1 MATTDENT
9 LLINALTTRF
19 NSLITET
26 KAITDF
32 TQKANLDGT
41 EEIVIAGNE
50 KITVQQ
56 VLDYINASGVI
67 VTSYDFKTANYTLLS
82 TDSTIECTANSF
94 TITLPTAVGADG
106 KLYSIKNTGTG
117 VITIDADGTET
128 IDGNLTQ
135 TLINSESLT
144 IQSNGSNW
152 VII

>member
-56 VLDYINASGVI
+56 
-67 VTSYDFKTANYTLLS
+67 K
-82 TDSTIECTANSF
+82 
-94 TITLPTAVGADG
+94 
-106 KLYSIKNTGTG
+106 
-117 VITIDADGTET
+117 
-128 IDGNLTQ
+128 
-135 TLINSESLT
+135 
-144 IQSNGSNW
+144 
-152 VII
+152 